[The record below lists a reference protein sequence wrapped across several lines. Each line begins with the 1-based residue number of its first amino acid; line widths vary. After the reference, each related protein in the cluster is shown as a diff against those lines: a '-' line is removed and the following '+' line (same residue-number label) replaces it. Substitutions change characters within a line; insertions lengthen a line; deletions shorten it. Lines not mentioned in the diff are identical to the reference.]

1 MNDYRR
7 SKQKNDLTKDYISA
21 KYGQSKTGRMAVRPT
36 RLFLLL
42 FFSIA
47 IIPLFIHAQWI
58 TGTIVNAI
66 LIFTCLKIG
75 FRSALFL
82 AFIPSMAALSTGLLP
97 LAISPIIPF
106 IVTGNIILLLVFH
119 LLPRLN
125 FFIKLAVAAFLKFQ
139 FLYWSTYFLVQYFL
153 PDMFIPSVMLMMGWH
168 QFVTAMVGGIV
179 AYSVMKGLSS
189 NDNKHLR

>member
-1 MNDYRR
+1 MSDSRR
-7 SKQKNDLTKDYISA
+7 SKQKNHLTKGAISA
-21 KYGQSKTGRMAVRPT
+21 KHGQSTTGRIAVRQT

-42 FFSIA
+42 FFTIA

-75 FRSALFL
+75 FRYALFL

-106 IVTGNIILLLVFH
+106 IVTGNIILLLIFH
-119 LLPRLN
+119 LLSRLN
-125 FFIKLAVAAFLKFQ
+125 FITKLVIAAFFKFQ
-139 FLYWSTYFLVQYFL
+139 FLYWSAHFLVQYFL

-168 QFVTAMVGGIV
+168 QFVTAILGGII
-179 AYSVMKGLSS
+179 AFSLMKGLSS
-189 NDNKHLR
+189 NEKKHLR